1 MERKYKIP
9 RYKILSDKALNKIS
23 NASFDILENVGF
35 KVPNNRVWLKL
46 KEFGI
51 NI

>member
-1 MERKYKIP
+1 LGKKI
-9 RYKILSDKALNKIS
+9 KKKSINKIS
-23 NASFDILENVGF
+23 KASFDILENVGF
-35 KVPNNRVWLKL
+35 KVPNNHVWLKL